1 MKVSIVGSIPPPVGG
16 ISIHI
21 KRIQRVLEINGIESC
36 VYNESGWGNEKGNIH
51 PISRYRSFV
60 FKIPFIKT
68 DLLHI
73 HSIDMKLRILLGVY
87 KLFGKKIILTIHGE
101 SLSDQLKTSNSL
113 MRFLL
118 RMSLKKIDKVI
129 CVNESLLDELI
140 LLGMDNSNMV
150 VIPGYI
156 HPKEYRED
164 IVAIP
169 KDVHSFIEE
178 SPFLI
183 TANGC
188 IRFYKDED
196 LYGVDMLIN
205 MMYKLKNQGIRAHL
219 LFALLDKESQTEEER
234 EYYKELQDRLHE
246 LDLEDIFMFYEVE
259 NTELYPILQKSQ
271 LFIRPTNTDGL
282 GVSIAEALYYNVP
295 SVASNVCNRPQGT
308 ILFQSR
314 NNLDLYQV
322 VNEVICNHSFYVER
336 ISKIEIKDYSNEL
349 VSTYKEIIN
358 E

>member
-21 KRIQRVLEINGIESC
+21 KRIKRVLEVNGIESC
-36 VYNESGWGNEKGNIH
+36 VYNEGGWGNRQERIY
-51 PISRYRSFV
+51 PISRYRSFI
-60 FKIPFIKT
+60 FKIPFIQA

-73 HSIDMKLRILLGVY
+73 HSIDMKLRILLGAY

-101 SLSDQLKTSNSL
+101 SLSDQLKTSNAL

-129 CVNESLLDELI
+129 CVNQSLLDELI
-140 LLGMDNSNMV
+140 LLGMDNSNMT

-156 HPKEYRED
+156 HPKEYEED
-164 IVAIP
+164 VMAIP
-169 KDVHSFIEE
+169 QNVHNFIEK

-188 IRFYKDED
+188 IRFYKEED

-205 MMYKLKNQGIRAHL
+205 MMYKLKNQGVKAHL
-219 LFALLDKESQTEEER
+219 LFALLDKKSQTAEER
-234 EYYKELQDRLHE
+234 EYYKELQDRLRK
-246 LDLEDIFMFYEVE
+246 LDLEENFMFYEVE

-314 NNLDLYQV
+314 NDLDLYRV
-322 VNEVICNHSFYVER
+322 VNDIICNHSRYVKR

-349 VSTYKEIIN
+349 VAAYKEIIN